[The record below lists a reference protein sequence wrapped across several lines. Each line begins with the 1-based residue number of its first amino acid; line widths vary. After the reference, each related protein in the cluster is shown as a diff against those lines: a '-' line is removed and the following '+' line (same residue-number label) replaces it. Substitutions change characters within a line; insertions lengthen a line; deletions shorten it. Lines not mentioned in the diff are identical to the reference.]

1 MSFFEYIAQKPWIGA
16 ILVALV
22 LLTIF
27 VWVKAIASSKKRDE
41 ERKRIIAELEKEK
54 ALRNEFKTVS
64 EDTFLP
70 DKDDYRLIVGMCAN
84 VQMSIEKA
92 EDINTAFGAL
102 SETEKNAYCFGYVFE
117 DSQKS
122 LSNFFRSNG
131 EPLLS
136 SAKNAVDEIIGGK
149 FAELFAQE
157 FVMLDE
163 NDETTSVDEK
173 ILEETDSAFE
183 QLMEKEKDSVYK
195 AVAEY
200 IRNRKSEF
208 LEK

>member
-1 MSFFEYIAQKPWIGA
+1 MSFFEYIAQKPWVGA

-27 VWVKAIASSKKRDE
+27 VWVKAIASSRKRDE

-54 ALRNEFKTVS
+54 ALRNEFRTVS
-64 EDTFLP
+64 EDAFLP

-84 VQMSIEKA
+84 VQMGIEKA
-92 EDINTAFGAL
+92 EDINAAFDAL
-102 SETEKNAYCFGYVFE
+102 SETKKNVYCLGYVFE

-136 SAKNAVDEIIGGK
+136 TAKNAVDEVIGGK
-149 FAELFAQE
+149 LAELFDKE

-173 ILEETDSAFE
+173 TLEETDSAFE
-183 QLMEKEKDSVYK
+183 QLMEKEKDNAYK
-195 AVAEY
+195 TVAEY
-200 IRNRKSEF
+200 IRNHKSEF

>member
-54 ALRNEFKTVS
+54 ALRNEFRAVS

-70 DKDDYRLIVGMCAN
+70 DKNDYRLIVGMCAN

-92 EDINTAFGAL
+92 EDINAAFGAL
-102 SETEKNAYCFGYVFE
+102 SETKRVIYCLGYVFE

-136 SAKNAVDEIIGGK
+136 SAKNAVDEVIGGK
-149 FAELFAQE
+149 FAELFDKE

-173 ILEETDSAFE
+173 ILKEMDSAFE
-183 QLMEKEKDSVYK
+183 QLMEKEKDSAYK